1 MVEWRPLKPSY
12 EEKLSYMWDMK
23 SKDRFGLD
31 LSLGYNSIFLDS
43 WPQHFNKWV
52 SMTCDFSYKWVSWRM
67 TFLQA
72 SFINLY
78 ILNKK
83 WSIQMD

>member
-1 MVEWRPLKPSY
+1 MVAWRPLKPSY

-31 LSLGYNSIFLDS
+31 LSLAYYLIFLDS

-52 SMTCDFSYKWVSWRM
+52 SLAYDFSYRWVLWRT

-72 SFINLY
+72 SFINSYL
-78 ILNKK
+78 LNKK
-83 WSIQMD
+83 